1 MRVVVDF
8 KIVQQITG
16 ITWITRRA
24 YVKQEVSYMIEVE
37 HLSKNYGATRA
48 VQDISFR
55 VEKGEVIG
63 FLGPNGAGKSTTMR
77 MLTCYISPDEGKARI
92 AGFDITAHPFE
103 VKKRIG
109 YLPENNPLYLDMGV
123 VEYLKFIASLRGIA
137 GGRVRE
143 RIRHV
148 VDICGLASITSK
160 DVGELSKGFRQRLGL
175 AQALIHD
182 PDVLILDEPTIGLDP
197 HQIIEIRNL
206 IKNIG
211 QEKTIIL
218 SSHILPEVAATC
230 HRVLILSRGSIVGSG
245 TPEELSALSSGG
257 QAIVAVIRGPRDRV
271 EAALVALEG
280 VTEIKHLQEDGGMQ
294 RFELL
299 SRDAEAACEK
309 IFFAVA
315 AGGWSLTELYRKSI
329 NLEDVFLDL
338 TMREAS

>member
-1 MRVVVDF
+1 
-8 KIVQQITG
+8 
-16 ITWITRRA
+16 
-24 YVKQEVSYMIEVE
+24 MIDVE

-48 VQDISFR
+48 VQDLSFR
-55 VEKGEVIG
+55 VKKGEVIG

-77 MLTCYISPDEGKARI
+77 MLTCYISPDAGTARI
-92 AGFDITAHPFE
+92 AGFDITARPLE

-109 YLPENNPLYLDMGV
+109 YLPENNPLYRDMGV
-123 VEYLKFIASLRGIA
+123 IDYLKFIAALRGIA
-137 GGRVRE
+137 GGRLRE

-148 VDICGLASITSK
+148 VDICGLSSMAAK
-160 DVGELSKGFRQRLGL
+160 DVGELSKGYRQRLGL

-197 HQIIEIRNL
+197 HQIIEIRHL

-211 QEKTIIL
+211 REKTIIL

-230 HRVLILSRGSIVGSG
+230 DRVLILNRGSIVGSG

-257 QAIVAVIRGPRDRV
+257 QTITTAIRGPRDRV
-271 EAALVALEG
+271 EAALAAIDAVIE
-280 VTEIKHLQEDGGMQ
+280 VRHLGEDAGLQ

-299 SRDAEAACEK
+299 SREADAVSER